1 MAYPRMM
8 RVRQQFDAP
17 TLDDIPAAVHREV
30 SGLALDQ
37 RIKAGESVAIS
48 VGSRGVAN
56 IALIIKS
63 LVDELKAVGAEPFLV
78 PAMGSHGGGIAEAQR
93 QIIEG
98 YGVTEEYTGAPIKA
112 SMETVQVGQTEDGV
126 PVYFDKY
133 AYEADH
139 VAVVGRIKPHTD
151 FVGEIESGLHKMML
165 IGLGKHKGAALYHQ
179 AIVHYSFDRIIR
191 SVGQTVID
199 QCGVVM
205 GLGLVENPYDQT
217 ALIKGVAPEEFA
229 EREKELLILA
239 KKWMP
244 CLPFDRVDLLIV
256 DEIGK
261 NISGAG
267 MDTNVV
273 GRKFHDNHAAEKEY
287 PKVTRI
293 AVRDLTEATHG
304 NASGIGTAE
313 YCHRRAVDK
322 MDREITYINCMTGN
336 HPSGAHTPLYFD
348 SDQQL
353 FDAALKTVGLVE
365 PQQAKVVRIHNTLE
379 IEDVLVSEAYR
390 PEAEARDDLTIV
402 EEAAEMSFDEKGDLT
417 PDKF

>member
-1 MAYPRMM
+1 MSFPNMLRI
-8 RVRQQFDAP
+8 RQHFDAP
-17 TLDDIPAAVHREV
+17 TVEDIPAAVSEEITRLNLSARV
-30 SGLALDQ
+30 KPGQ
-37 RIKAGESVAIS
+37 SVAVS
-48 VGSRGVAN
+48 VGSRGINN
-56 IALIIKS
+56 IALITKS
-63 LVDELKAVGAEPFLV
+63 LVEELKALGLEPFLV

-93 QIIEG
+93 DIIEG
-98 YGVTEEYTGAPIKA
+98 YGVTEEYVGAPIKA

-126 PVYFDKY
+126 PVFFDKY
-133 AYEADH
+133 AFEADH

-191 SVGQTVID
+191 SVGQQVID
-199 QCGVVM
+199 QCGVLL
-205 GLGLVENPYDQT
+205 GLGIVENQYDQT
-217 ALIKGVAPEEFA
+217 ALLKGVAPEEFV
-229 EREKELLILA
+229 EREKELLVLA

-244 CLPFDRVDLLIV
+244 RLPFDHVDLLIV

-293 AVRDLTEATHG
+293 LVRGLTPETHG

-313 YCHRRAVDK
+313 YAHRRAVEE

-336 HPSGAHTPLYFD
+336 HPSGAHIPLYFD
-348 SDQQL
+348 TDQICIEK
-353 FDAALKTVGLVE
+353 ALQTVGLRE
-365 PQQAKVVRIHNTLE
+365 PGEEKIMRIHNTLDLGE
-379 IEDVLVSEAYR
+379 VLVSEAYR
-390 PEAEARDDLTIV
+390 AEVEAREDLSIV
-402 EEAAEMSFDEKGDLT
+402 EEATPMPFDASGDL
-417 PDKF
+417 PLHF

>member
-1 MAYPRMM
+1 MAPPRML
-8 RVRQQFDAP
+8 RVKQKFEAP
-17 TLDDIPAAVHREV
+17 TLEDIPAAVRAEV
-30 SGLALDQ
+30 QSLALDS
-37 RIKAGESVAIS
+37 KVTAGESVAIS
-48 VGSRGVAN
+48 VGSRGIAN

-63 LVDELKAVGAEPFLV
+63 LVEELKALGLEPFLV
-78 PAMGSHGGGIAEAQR
+78 PAMGSHGGGVAEAQ
-93 QIIEG
+93 QAIIEG

-112 SMETVQVGQTEDGV
+112 SMETVQVGETEDGV
-126 PVYFDKY
+126 PVFFDKY

-191 SVGQTVID
+191 SVGQTVVD
-199 QCGVVM
+199 KCGVLL
-205 GLGLVENPYDQT
+205 GLGLVENQYDKT
-217 ALIKGVAPEEFA
+217 ALIKGVGAEELV

-244 CLPFDRVDLLIV
+244 RLPFETVDLLIV

-293 AVRDLTEATHG
+293 LVRGLTEETHG

-313 YCHRRAVDK
+313 YAHKRAIEE

-336 HPSGAHTPLYFD
+336 HPSGAHIPLYFD
-348 SDQQL
+348 TDRICI
-353 FDAALKTVGLVE
+353 DRALETVGLVE
-365 PQQAKVVRIHNTLE
+365 PENAKVLRIHNTLE
-379 IEDVLVSEAYR
+379 LAEVLVSEAYL
-390 PEAEARDDLTIV
+390 PEVEKRDDLEVIG
-402 EEAAEMSFDEKGDLT
+402 EAEDMLFDANGDLPLT
-417 PDKF
+417 F

>member
-1 MAYPRMM
+1 MAPPRML
-8 RVRQQFDAP
+8 RVKQKFEAP
-17 TLDDIPAAVHREV
+17 TLEDIPAAVRTEV
-30 SGLALDQ
+30 QSLALDS
-37 RIKAGESVAIS
+37 KVTAGESVAIS
-48 VGSRGVAN
+48 VGSRGIAN

-63 LVDELKAVGAEPFLV
+63 LVEELKALGLEPFLV
-78 PAMGSHGGGIAEAQR
+78 PAMGSHGGGVAEAQ
-93 QIIEG
+93 QAIIEG

-112 SMETVQVGQTEDGV
+112 SMETVQVGETEDGV
-126 PVYFDKY
+126 PVFFDQY
-133 AYEADH
+133 AYDADH

-199 QCGVVM
+199 KCGVLL
-205 GLGLVENPYDQT
+205 GLGLVENQYDKT
-217 ALIKGVAPEEFA
+217 ALIKGVGAEEFVD
-229 EREKELLILA
+229 REKELLVLA

-244 CLPFDRVDLLIV
+244 RLPFETVDLLIV

-293 AVRDLTEATHG
+293 LVRGLTEETHG

-313 YCHRRAVDK
+313 YAHKRAIEE

-336 HPSGAHTPLYFD
+336 HPSGAHIPLYFD
-348 SDQQL
+348 TDRICI
-353 FDAALKTVGLVE
+353 DRALETVGLVE
-365 PQQAKVVRIHNTLE
+365 AENARVLRIHNTLDLAE
-379 IEDVLVSEAYR
+379 VLVSEAYLPEIEKR
-390 PEAEARDDLTIV
+390 EDLEIIGEAEDMPFDANDDLP
-402 EEAAEMSFDEKGDLT
+402 LT
-417 PDKF
+417 F

>member
-1 MAYPRMM
+1 MALPQML
-8 RVRQQFDAP
+8 RVRQTFEAP
-17 TLDDIPAAVHREV
+17 TIEDIPAAVHAEV
-30 SGLALDQ
+30 Q
-37 RIKAGESVAIS
+37 RLNLGPKINIGETVAIS
-48 VGSRGVAN
+48 VGSRGIAN

-63 LVDELKAVGAEPFLV
+63 LVSELKLLGLEPFLV
-78 PAMGSHGGGIAEAQR
+78 PAMGSHGGGIAEAQ
-93 QIIEG
+93 QEIIEG
-98 YGVTEEYTGAPIKA
+98 YGVTEEYTGAPIKS
-112 SMETVQVGQTEDGV
+112 SMEVVQVGETEDGV

-133 AYEADH
+133 AFEGDH

-199 QCGVVM
+199 KCGVLL
-205 GLGLVENPYDQT
+205 GLGLVENQYDKT
-217 ALIKGVAPEEFA
+217 ALIKGVDADEFV
-229 EREKELLILA
+229 EREKELLVLA

-244 CLPFDRVDLLIV
+244 RLPFDQIDLLIV

-293 AVRDLTEATHG
+293 LVRGLTEETHG

-313 YCHRRAVDK
+313 YAHKRAIEE
-322 MDREITYINCMTGN
+322 MNREITYINCMTGN
-336 HPSGAHTPLYFD
+336 HPSGAHIPLYFD
-348 SDQQL
+348 TDRICI
-353 FDAALKTVGLVE
+353 DKALETVGLVE
-365 PQQAKVVRIHNTLE
+365 PENAKVLRIHNTLE
-379 IEDVLVSEAYR
+379 LGELLVSEAYR
-390 PEAEARDDLTIV
+390 AEIEQRDDLDIIG
-402 EEAAEMSFDEKGDLT
+402 EATDMPFDANGDL
-417 PDKF
+417 PLQF

>member
-1 MAYPRMM
+1 MAPPRML
-8 RVRQQFDAP
+8 RVKQKFAAP
-17 TLDDIPAAVHREV
+17 TLEDIPAAVRAEV
-30 SGLALDQ
+30 QSLALDS
-37 RIKAGESVAIS
+37 KVTAGESVAIS
-48 VGSRGVAN
+48 VGSRGIAN

-63 LVDELKAVGAEPFLV
+63 LVEELKGLGLEPFLV
-78 PAMGSHGGGIAEAQR
+78 PAMGSHGGGVAEAQ
-93 QIIEG
+93 QAIIEG

-112 SMETVQVGQTEDGV
+112 SMETVQVGETEDGV
-126 PVYFDKY
+126 PVFFDKY

-199 QCGVVM
+199 KCGVLL
-205 GLGLVENPYDQT
+205 GLGLVENQYDKT
-217 ALIKGVAPEEFA
+217 ALIKGVGAEELV
-229 EREKELLILA
+229 EREKELLVLA

-244 CLPFDRVDLLIV
+244 RLPFETVDLLIV

-293 AVRDLTEATHG
+293 LVRGLTEETHG

-313 YCHRRAVDK
+313 YAHKRAIEE

-336 HPSGAHTPLYFD
+336 HPSGAHIPLYFD
-348 SDQQL
+348 TDRICI
-353 FDAALKTVGLVE
+353 DRALETVGLVE
-365 PQQAKVVRIHNTLE
+365 PENAKVLRIHNTLE
-379 IEDVLVSEAYR
+379 LAEVLVSEAYL
-390 PEAEARDDLTIV
+390 PEVEKRDDLEVIG
-402 EEAAEMSFDEKGDLT
+402 EAEDMPFDANDDLPLT
-417 PDKF
+417 F

>member
-1 MAYPRMM
+1 MTPPRML
-8 RVRQQFDAP
+8 RVKQKFEAP
-17 TLDDIPAAVHREV
+17 TLEDIPAAVRAEV
-30 SGLALDQ
+30 QSLALDS
-37 RIKAGESVAIS
+37 KVTAGESVAIS
-48 VGSRGVAN
+48 VGSRGIAN

-63 LVDELKAVGAEPFLV
+63 LVEELKVLGLEPFLV
-78 PAMGSHGGGIAEAQR
+78 PAMGSHGGGVAEAQ
-93 QIIEG
+93 QAIIEG

-112 SMETVQVGQTEDGV
+112 SMETVQVGETEDGV
-126 PVYFDKY
+126 PVFFDKY

-191 SVGQTVID
+191 SVGQTVVD
-199 QCGVVM
+199 KCGVLL
-205 GLGLVENPYDQT
+205 GLGLVENQYDKT
-217 ALIKGVAPEEFA
+217 ALIKGVGAEELV
-229 EREKELLILA
+229 EREKELLVLA

-244 CLPFDRVDLLIV
+244 RLPFETVDLLIV

-293 AVRDLTEATHG
+293 LVRGLTEETHG

-313 YCHRRAVDK
+313 YAHKRAIEE

-336 HPSGAHTPLYFD
+336 HPSGAHIPLYFD
-348 SDQQL
+348 TDRICI
-353 FDAALKTVGLVE
+353 DRALETVGLVE
-365 PQQAKVVRIHNTLE
+365 PKNAKVLRIHNTLE
-379 IEDVLVSEAYR
+379 LAEVLVSEAYL
-390 PEAEARDDLTIV
+390 PEVEKRDDLEVIG
-402 EEAAEMSFDEKGDLT
+402 EAEDMPFDANDDLPLT
-417 PDKF
+417 F

>member
-1 MAYPRMM
+1 MGPPRML
-8 RVRQQFDAP
+8 RVKQNFEAP
-17 TLDDIPAAVHREV
+17 TLEDIPAAVRAEV
-30 SGLALDQ
+30 QSLALDS
-37 RIKAGESVAIS
+37 KVTAGESGAIS
-48 VGSRGVAN
+48 VGSRGIAN

-63 LVDELKAVGAEPFLV
+63 LVEELRVLGLVPFLV
-78 PAMGSHGGGIAEAQR
+78 PAMGSHGGGVAEAQ
-93 QIIEG
+93 QAIIEG

-112 SMETVQVGQTEDGV
+112 SMETVQVGETEDGV
-126 PVYFDKY
+126 PVFFDKY

-199 QCGVVM
+199 KCGVLL
-205 GLGLVENPYDQT
+205 GLGLVENQYDKT
-217 ALIKGVAPEEFA
+217 ALIKGVGAAELV
-229 EREKELLILA
+229 EREKALLVLA

-244 CLPFDRVDLLIV
+244 RLPFETVDLLIV

-293 AVRDLTEATHG
+293 LVRGLTEETYG

-313 YCHRRAVDK
+313 YAHKRAIEE

-336 HPSGAHTPLYFD
+336 HPSGAHIPLYFD
-348 SDQQL
+348 TDRICI
-353 FDAALKTVGLVE
+353 DMALETVGLVE
-365 PQQAKVVRIHNTLE
+365 PENAKVLRIHNTLE
-379 IEDVLVSEAYR
+379 LAEVLVSEAYLPEVEKR
-390 PEAEARDDLTIV
+390 DALEVIGEAEDMPFDANDDLP
-402 EEAAEMSFDEKGDLT
+402 LT
-417 PDKF
+417 F

>member
-1 MAYPRMM
+1 MSFPNMLRI
-8 RVRQQFDAP
+8 RQHFDAP
-17 TLDDIPAAVHREV
+17 TVEDIPAAVSEEITRLNLSTRV
-30 SGLALDQ
+30 KPGQ
-37 RIKAGESVAIS
+37 SVAVS
-48 VGSRGVAN
+48 VGSRGINN
-56 IALIIKS
+56 IALITKS
-63 LVDELKAVGAEPFLV
+63 LVEELKALGLEPFLV

-93 QIIEG
+93 EIIEG
-98 YGVTEEYTGAPIKA
+98 YGVTEEYVGAPIKA

-126 PVYFDKY
+126 PVFFDKY
-133 AYEADH
+133 AFEADH

-191 SVGQTVID
+191 SVGQQVID
-199 QCGVVM
+199 QCGVLL
-205 GLGLVENPYDQT
+205 GLGIVENQYDQT
-217 ALIKGVAPEEFA
+217 ALLKGVAPEEFV
-229 EREKELLILA
+229 EREKELLVLA

-244 CLPFDRVDLLIV
+244 RLPFDHVDLLIV

-293 AVRDLTEATHG
+293 LVRGLTPETHG

-313 YCHRRAVDK
+313 YAHRRAVEE

-336 HPSGAHTPLYFD
+336 HPSGAHIPLYFD
-348 SDQQL
+348 TDQICIEK
-353 FDAALKTVGLVE
+353 ALQTVGLRE
-365 PQQAKVVRIHNTLE
+365 PGEEKIMRIHNTLDLGE
-379 IEDVLVSEAYR
+379 LLVSEAYR
-390 PEAEARDDLTIV
+390 AEVEAREDLSIV
-402 EEAAEMSFDEKGDLT
+402 EEAAPMPFDAGGDL
-417 PDKF
+417 PLHF

>member
-1 MAYPRMM
+1 MSFPNMLRI
-8 RVRQQFDAP
+8 RQHFDAP
-17 TLDDIPAAVHREV
+17 TVEDIPAAVSQEITRLNLSARV
-30 SGLALDQ
+30 KPGQ
-37 RIKAGESVAIS
+37 SVAVS
-48 VGSRGVAN
+48 VGSRGINN
-56 IALIIKS
+56 IALITKS
-63 LVDELKAVGAEPFLV
+63 LVEELKALGLEPFLV

-93 QIIEG
+93 EIIEG
-98 YGVTEEYTGAPIKA
+98 YGVTEEYVGAPIKA

-126 PVYFDKY
+126 PVFFDKY
-133 AYEADH
+133 AFEADH

-191 SVGQTVID
+191 SVGQQVID
-199 QCGVVM
+199 QCGILM
-205 GLGLVENPYDQT
+205 GLGIVENQYDQT
-217 ALIKGVAPEEFA
+217 ALLKGVAPEEFV
-229 EREKELLILA
+229 EREKELLVLA

-244 CLPFDRVDLLIV
+244 RLPFDHVDLLIV

-293 AVRDLTEATHG
+293 LVRGLTPETHG

-313 YCHRRAVDK
+313 YAHRRAVK
-322 MDREITYINCMTGN
+322 EMDREITYINCMTGN
-336 HPSGAHTPLYFD
+336 HPSGAHIPLYFD
-348 SDQQL
+348 TDQICIEK
-353 FDAALKTVGLVE
+353 ALQTVGLRE
-365 PQQAKVVRIHNTLE
+365 PGEEKIMRIHNTLDLGE
-379 IEDVLVSEAYR
+379 LLVSEAYR
-390 PEAEARDDLTIV
+390 AEVEAREDLSIV
-402 EEAAEMSFDEKGDLT
+402 EEAAPMPFDASGDL
-417 PDKF
+417 PLHF

>member
-1 MAYPRMM
+1 MTPPRML
-8 RVRQQFDAP
+8 RVKQKFEAP
-17 TLDDIPAAVHREV
+17 TLEDIPAAVRAEV
-30 SGLALDQ
+30 QSLALDS
-37 RIKAGESVAIS
+37 KVTAGESVAIS
-48 VGSRGVAN
+48 VGSRGIAN

-63 LVDELKAVGAEPFLV
+63 LVEELKVLGLEPFLV
-78 PAMGSHGGGIAEAQR
+78 PAMGSHGGGVAEAQ
-93 QIIEG
+93 QAIIEG

-112 SMETVQVGQTEDGV
+112 SMETVQVGETEDGV
-126 PVYFDKY
+126 PVFFDKY

-199 QCGVVM
+199 KCGVLL
-205 GLGLVENPYDQT
+205 GLGLVENQYDKT
-217 ALIKGVAPEEFA
+217 ALIKGVGAEELV
-229 EREKELLILA
+229 EREKELLVLA

-244 CLPFDRVDLLIV
+244 RLPFETVDLLIV

-293 AVRDLTEATHG
+293 LVRGLTEETHG

-313 YCHRRAVDK
+313 YAHKRAIEE

-336 HPSGAHTPLYFD
+336 HPSGAHIPLYFD
-348 SDQQL
+348 TDRICI
-353 FDAALKTVGLVE
+353 DRALETVGLVE
-365 PQQAKVVRIHNTLE
+365 PENAKVVRIHNTLE
-379 IEDVLVSEAYR
+379 LAEVLVSEAYL
-390 PEAEARDDLTIV
+390 PEVEKRDDLEVIG
-402 EEAAEMSFDEKGDLT
+402 EAEDMPFDANDDLPLT
-417 PDKF
+417 F

>member
-1 MAYPRMM
+1 MAPPRML
-8 RVRQQFDAP
+8 RVKQKFEAP
-17 TLDDIPAAVHREV
+17 TLEDIPAAVRAEV
-30 SGLALDQ
+30 QSLALDS
-37 RIKAGESVAIS
+37 KVTAGESVAIS
-48 VGSRGVAN
+48 VGSRGIAN
-56 IALIIKS
+56 TALIIKS
-63 LVDELKAVGAEPFLV
+63 LVEELRVLGLAPFLV
-78 PAMGSHGGGIAEAQR
+78 PAMGSHGGGVAAAQ
-93 QIIEG
+93 QAIIEG

-112 SMETVQVGQTEDGV
+112 SMETVQVGETEDGV
-126 PVYFDKY
+126 PVFFDKY

-199 QCGVVM
+199 KCGVLL
-205 GLGLVENPYDQT
+205 GLGLVENQYDKT
-217 ALIKGVAPEEFA
+217 ALIKGVGAEELV
-229 EREKELLILA
+229 EQEKELLVLA

-244 CLPFDRVDLLIV
+244 RLPFETVDLLIV

-267 MDTNVV
+267 MDTNVG
-273 GRKFHDNHAAEKEY
+273 GRKFHDNHAAENEY

-293 AVRDLTEATHG
+293 LVRGLTEETHG

-313 YCHRRAVDK
+313 YAHKRAIEE

-336 HPSGAHTPLYFD
+336 HPSGAHIPLYFD
-348 SDQQL
+348 TDRICI
-353 FDAALKTVGLVE
+353 DRALETVGLVE
-365 PQQAKVVRIHNTLE
+365 PENAKVLRIHNTLE
-379 IEDVLVSEAYR
+379 LAEVLVSEAYL
-390 PEAEARDDLTIV
+390 PEVEKRDDLEVIG
-402 EEAAEMSFDEKGDLT
+402 EAEDMPFDANDDLPLT
-417 PDKF
+417 F

>member
-1 MAYPRMM
+1 ML
-8 RVRQQFDAP
+8 RVKQKFEAP
-17 TLDDIPAAVHREV
+17 TLEDIPAAVRAEV
-30 SGLALDQ
+30 QSLALDS
-37 RIKAGESVAIS
+37 KVTAGESVAIS
-48 VGSRGVAN
+48 VGSRGIAN

-63 LVDELKAVGAEPFLV
+63 LVEELKALGLEPFLV
-78 PAMGSHGGGIAEAQR
+78 PAMGSHGGGVAEAQ
-93 QIIEG
+93 QAIIEG

-112 SMETVQVGQTEDGV
+112 SMETVQVGETEDGV
-126 PVYFDKY
+126 PVFFDKY

-191 SVGQTVID
+191 SVGQTVVD
-199 QCGVVM
+199 KCGVLL
-205 GLGLVENPYDQT
+205 GLGLVENQYDKT
-217 ALIKGVAPEEFA
+217 ALIKGVGAEELV
-229 EREKELLILA
+229 EREKELLVLA

-244 CLPFDRVDLLIV
+244 RLPFETVDLLIV

-293 AVRDLTEATHG
+293 LVRGLTEETHG

-313 YCHRRAVDK
+313 YAHKRAIEE

-336 HPSGAHTPLYFD
+336 HPSGAHIPLYFD
-348 SDQQL
+348 TDRICI
-353 FDAALKTVGLVE
+353 DRALETVGLVE
-365 PQQAKVVRIHNTLE
+365 PENAKVLRIHNTLE
-379 IEDVLVSEAYR
+379 LAEVLVSEAYL
-390 PEAEARDDLTIV
+390 PEVEKRDDLEVIG
-402 EEAAEMSFDEKGDLT
+402 EAEDMPFDANGDLPLT
-417 PDKF
+417 F

>member
-1 MAYPRMM
+1 MATPRML
-8 RVRQQFDAP
+8 RIRQKFEAP
-17 TLDDIPAAVHREV
+17 TVEDIPAAVSAEIQSLELNAKV
-30 SGLALDQ
+30 N
-37 RIKAGESVAIS
+37 AGESVAIS
-48 VGSRGVAN
+48 VGSRGIAN

-63 LVDELKAVGAEPFLV
+63 LVEELKALGLEPFLV
-78 PAMGSHGGGIAEAQR
+78 PAMGSHGGGIAEAQ
-93 QIIEG
+93 QAIIEG

-112 SMETVQVGQTEDGV
+112 SMETLQVGATGDGV
-126 PVYFDKY
+126 PVFFDKH
-133 AYEADH
+133 AFEADH

-165 IGLGKHKGAALYHQ
+165 IGLGKHKGAALYHN

-199 QCGVVM
+199 KCGVLM
-205 GLGLVENPYDQT
+205 GLGLVENQYDKT
-217 ALIKGVAPEEFA
+217 ALIKGVGAHEFV
-229 EREKELLILA
+229 EREKELLVLA

-244 CLPFDRVDLLIV
+244 RLPFETVDLLIV

-293 AVRDLTEATHG
+293 LVRGLTEETHG

-313 YCHRRAVDK
+313 YAHKRAIEG
-322 MDREITYINCMTGN
+322 MDREITYINCMTGM
-336 HPSGAHTPLYFD
+336 HPSGAHIPLYFD
-348 SDQQL
+348 TDRICI
-353 FDAALKTVGLVE
+353 DRALQTIGLVE
-365 PQQAKVVRIHNTLE
+365 PENAKVLRIHNTLE
-379 IEDVLVSEAYR
+379 LGELLVSEAYLPEIEQR
-390 PEAEARDDLTIV
+390 EDLEIVGEAEEMVFDDKDDLPLR
-402 EEAAEMSFDEKGDLT
+402 F
-417 PDKF
+417 

>member
-1 MAYPRMM
+1 MSFPNMLRI
-8 RVRQQFDAP
+8 RQHFDAP
-17 TLDDIPAAVHREV
+17 TVEDIPAAVSEEITRLNLSARV
-30 SGLALDQ
+30 KPGQ
-37 RIKAGESVAIS
+37 SVAVS
-48 VGSRGVAN
+48 VGSRGINN
-56 IALIIKS
+56 IALITKS
-63 LVDELKAVGAEPFLV
+63 LVEELKALGLEPFLV

-93 QIIEG
+93 EIIEG
-98 YGVTEEYTGAPIKA
+98 YGVTEEYVGAPIKA
-112 SMETVQVGQTEDGV
+112 SMETVQIGQTEDGV
-126 PVYFDKY
+126 PVFFDKY
-133 AYEADH
+133 AFEADH

-191 SVGQTVID
+191 SVGQQVID
-199 QCGVVM
+199 QCGVLL
-205 GLGLVENPYDQT
+205 GLGIVENQYDQT
-217 ALIKGVAPEEFA
+217 ALLKGVAPEEFV
-229 EREKELLILA
+229 EREKELLVLA

-244 CLPFDRVDLLIV
+244 RLPFDHVDLLIV

-293 AVRDLTEATHG
+293 LVRGLTPETHG

-313 YCHRRAVDK
+313 YAHRRAVEE

-336 HPSGAHTPLYFD
+336 HPSGAHIPLYFD
-348 SDQQL
+348 TDQICIEK
-353 FDAALKTVGLVE
+353 ALQTVGLRE
-365 PQQAKVVRIHNTLE
+365 PGEEKIMRIHNTLDLGE
-379 IEDVLVSEAYR
+379 VLVSEAYR
-390 PEAEARDDLTIV
+390 AEVEAREDLSIV
-402 EEAAEMSFDEKGDLT
+402 EEAAPMPFDASGDL
-417 PDKF
+417 PLHF

>member
-1 MAYPRMM
+1 MSFPNMM
-8 RVRQQFDAP
+8 RIRQHFDAP
-17 TLDDIPAAVHREV
+17 TVEDVPAAVREEIARLNLGARV
-30 SGLALDQ
+30 EPGQ
-37 RIKAGESVAIS
+37 SVAVS
-48 VGSRGVAN
+48 VGSRGINN
-56 IALIIKS
+56 IALITKS
-63 LVDELKAVGAEPFLV
+63 LVEELKSLGLEPFLV

-93 QIIEG
+93 EIIEG
-98 YGVTEEYTGAPIKA
+98 YGVTEEYVGTPIKA

-126 PVYFDKY
+126 PVFFDKY
-133 AYEADH
+133 AFEADH

-191 SVGQTVID
+191 SVGQQVID
-199 QCGVVM
+199 KCGVLL
-205 GLGLVENPYDQT
+205 GLGIVENQYDQT
-217 ALIKGVAPEEFA
+217 ALLKGVTPEEFV
-229 EREKELLILA
+229 EREKELLVLA

-244 CLPFDRVDLLIV
+244 RLPFDNVDLLIV

-293 AVRDLTEATHG
+293 LVRGLTPETHG

-313 YCHRRAVDK
+313 YAHRRAVDE

-336 HPSGAHTPLYFD
+336 HPSGAHIPLYFD
-348 SDQQL
+348 TDQICIEK
-353 FDAALKTVGLVE
+353 ALETVGLRE
-365 PQQAKVVRIHNTLE
+365 PGEERILRIHNTLDLGE
-379 IEDVLVSEAYR
+379 LLVSEAYR
-390 PEAEARDDLTIV
+390 AEVEAREDLSIV
-402 EEAAEMSFDEKGDLT
+402 NEAAPMPFNISGDL
-417 PDKF
+417 PLHF

>member
-1 MAYPRMM
+1 MAPPRML
-8 RVRQQFDAP
+8 RVKQKFEAP
-17 TLDDIPAAVHREV
+17 TLEDIPAAVRAEV
-30 SGLALDQ
+30 QSLALDSK
-37 RIKAGESVAIS
+37 ITAGESVAIS
-48 VGSRGVAN
+48 VGSRGIAN

-63 LVDELKAVGAEPFLV
+63 LVEELKALGLEPFLV
-78 PAMGSHGGGIAEAQR
+78 PAMGSHGGGVAEAQ
-93 QIIEG
+93 QAIIEG

-112 SMETVQVGQTEDGV
+112 SMETVQVGETEDGV
-126 PVYFDKY
+126 PVFFDKY

-191 SVGQTVID
+191 SVGQTVVD
-199 QCGVVM
+199 KCGVLL
-205 GLGLVENPYDQT
+205 GLGLVENQYDKT
-217 ALIKGVAPEEFA
+217 ALIKGVGAEELV

-244 CLPFDRVDLLIV
+244 RLPFETVDLLIV

-293 AVRDLTEATHG
+293 LVRGLTEETHG

-313 YCHRRAVDK
+313 YAHKRAIEE

-336 HPSGAHTPLYFD
+336 HPSGAHIPLYFD
-348 SDQQL
+348 TDRICI
-353 FDAALKTVGLVE
+353 DRALETVGLVE
-365 PQQAKVVRIHNTLE
+365 PENAKVLRIHNTLE
-379 IEDVLVSEAYR
+379 LAEVLVSEAYL
-390 PEAEARDDLTIV
+390 PEVEKRDDLEVIG
-402 EEAAEMSFDEKGDLT
+402 EAEDMPFDANGDLPLT
-417 PDKF
+417 F

>member
-1 MAYPRMM
+1 MSFPNMM
-8 RVRQQFDAP
+8 RIRQYFDAP
-17 TLDDIPAAVHREV
+17 TVEDIPASVREEV
-30 SGLALDQ
+30 SQLNLGKRVKPGQ
-37 RIKAGESVAIS
+37 SVAVS
-48 VGSRGVAN
+48 VGSRGINN
-56 IALIIKS
+56 IALITKS
-63 LVDELKAVGAEPFLV
+63 LVEQLKSLKLEPFLV

-93 QIIEG
+93 EIIEG
-98 YGVTEEYTGAPIKA
+98 YGVTEEYVGVPIKA

-126 PVYFDKY
+126 PVFFDKY
-133 AYEADH
+133 AFEADH

-191 SVGQTVID
+191 SVGQQVID
-199 QCGVVM
+199 KCGVLL
-205 GLGLVENPYDQT
+205 GLGIVENQYDQT
-217 ALIKGVAPEEFA
+217 ALLKGVAPEEFV
-229 EREKELLILA
+229 EREKELLVLA

-244 CLPFDRVDLLIV
+244 RLPFDNVDLLIV

-293 AVRDLTEATHG
+293 LVRGLTPETHG

-313 YCHRRAVDK
+313 YAHRRAVDE
-322 MDREITYINCMTGN
+322 MNREITYINCMTGN
-336 HPSGAHTPLYFD
+336 HPSGAHIPLYFD
-348 SDQQL
+348 TDQICIEK
-353 FDAALKTVGLVE
+353 ALETVGLRKPGE
-365 PQQAKVVRIHNTLE
+365 ERILRIHNTLDLGE
-379 IEDVLVSEAYR
+379 LLVSEAYR
-390 PEAEARDDLTIV
+390 AEVEAREDLSIV
-402 EEAAEMSFDEKGDLT
+402 NEAAPMPFDTSGDL
-417 PDKF
+417 PLHF

>member
-1 MAYPRMM
+1 MSFPNMLRI
-8 RVRQQFDAP
+8 RQHFDAP
-17 TLDDIPAAVHREV
+17 TVEDIPAAVSEEITRLNLSTRV
-30 SGLALDQ
+30 KPGQ
-37 RIKAGESVAIS
+37 SVAVS
-48 VGSRGVAN
+48 VGSRGINN
-56 IALIIKS
+56 IALITKS
-63 LVDELKAVGAEPFLV
+63 LVEELKALGLEPFLV

-93 QIIEG
+93 DIIEG
-98 YGVTEEYTGAPIKA
+98 YGVTEEYVGAPIKA

-126 PVYFDKY
+126 PVFFDKY
-133 AYEADH
+133 AFEADH

-191 SVGQTVID
+191 SVGQQVID
-199 QCGVVM
+199 QCGVLL
-205 GLGLVENPYDQT
+205 GLGIVENQYDQT
-217 ALIKGVAPEEFA
+217 ALLKGVAPEEFV
-229 EREKELLILA
+229 EREKELLVLA

-244 CLPFDRVDLLIV
+244 RLPFDHVDLLIV

-293 AVRDLTEATHG
+293 LVRGLTPETHG

-313 YCHRRAVDK
+313 YAHRRAVEE

-336 HPSGAHTPLYFD
+336 HPSGAHIPLYFD
-348 SDQQL
+348 TDQICIEK
-353 FDAALKTVGLVE
+353 ALQTVGLRE
-365 PQQAKVVRIHNTLE
+365 PGEEKIMRIHNTLDLGE
-379 IEDVLVSEAYR
+379 LLVSEAYR
-390 PEAEARDDLTIV
+390 AEVEAREDLSIV
-402 EEAAEMSFDEKGDLT
+402 EEATPMPFDASGDL
-417 PDKF
+417 PLHF

>member
-1 MAYPRMM
+1 MAPPRML
-8 RVRQQFDAP
+8 RVKQKFEAP
-17 TLDDIPAAVHREV
+17 TLEDIPAAVRTEV
-30 SGLALDQ
+30 QSLALDS
-37 RIKAGESVAIS
+37 KVTAGESVAIS
-48 VGSRGVAN
+48 VGSRGIAN

-63 LVDELKAVGAEPFLV
+63 LVEELKALGLEPFLV
-78 PAMGSHGGGIAEAQR
+78 PAMGSHGGGVAEAQ
-93 QIIEG
+93 QAIIEG

-112 SMETVQVGQTEDGV
+112 SMETVQVGETEDGV
-126 PVYFDKY
+126 PVFFDKY

-191 SVGQTVID
+191 SVGQTVVD
-199 QCGVVM
+199 KCGVLL
-205 GLGLVENPYDQT
+205 GLGLVENQYDKT
-217 ALIKGVAPEEFA
+217 ALIKGVGAEELV

-244 CLPFDRVDLLIV
+244 RLPFETVDLLIV

-293 AVRDLTEATHG
+293 LVRGLTEETHG

-313 YCHRRAVDK
+313 YAHKRAIEE

-336 HPSGAHTPLYFD
+336 HPSGAHIPLYFD
-348 SDQQL
+348 TDRICI
-353 FDAALKTVGLVE
+353 DRALETVGLVE
-365 PQQAKVVRIHNTLE
+365 PENAKVLRIHNTLE
-379 IEDVLVSEAYR
+379 LAEVLVSEAYL
-390 PEAEARDDLTIV
+390 PEVEKRDDLEVIG
-402 EEAAEMSFDEKGDLT
+402 EAEDMPFDANGDLPLT
-417 PDKF
+417 F